1 MTHIQAGHPLP
12 LPMTECSELVDQI
25 VNSVIVTM
33 FLLGGW
39 MLSVYGTAGPDVFD
53 TEAEDASWAITI
65 NDSDGDNDVSD
76 GDTVTVTGGS
86 LGNDE
91 LERAAFLLMVKA
103 AAGGMFVFS
112 ACMIGQR
119 FGMKSKSD

>member
-1 MTHIQAGHPLP
+1 
-12 LPMTECSELVDQI
+12 MTECSELVDQI
-25 VNSVIVTM
+25 VNSVIVTL

-53 TEAEDASWAITI
+53 TEAEDTWAITI

-103 AAGGMFVFS
+103 AAGGMFLFS
-112 ACMIGQR
+112 ACMIVQR
-119 FGMKSKSD
+119 FAPKSS